1 MAAQRIVTEVE
12 ICGEA
17 RPIGVQSTDY
27 VITNIDNPDTGE
39 KYTLTEYLE
48 ANPGGGSPGSVCPDL
63 DCTLVSWMK
72 GKYDSEIGAL
82 FTLNQTNTNSI
93 YADLGTSI
101 SAQTVVLPKFQG
113 VLTGQVDNHE
123 TLISNGWVYDTNA
136 KSYTKSLPNAVN
148 GNTIAAAEFKYTPSS
163 GAYAGNLVKKNSSA
177 VTVSTVYPIYIG
189 FISTENPNLSN
200 LGDSILSYVRKTSE
214 ISGSNPQT
222 NNTGQAGYFYVLTK
236 SATTPVAS
244 VMQQPVTFTKKNS
257 SGVSFTPPAVGNTT
271 YLQLTGY
278 NLYIAAGSIAAGT
291 TIDYALTVKIS

>member
-63 DCTLVSWMK
+63 DCTLVNWMK

-82 FTLNQTNTNSI
+82 FTLTQTNTNSI
-93 YADLGTSI
+93 YADLSTSI

-123 TLISNGWVYDTNA
+123 TLISNGWVYDANA
-136 KSYTKSLPNAVN
+136 KSYTKSLPNAVD
-148 GNTIAAAEFKYTPSS
+148 GNTIAATEFKYTPSS
-163 GAYAGNLVKKNSSA
+163 GTYAGNLIKKNSSA
-177 VTVSTVYPIYIG
+177 VTVNTVYPIYIG

-200 LGDSILSYVRKTSE
+200 LEDSILSYVRKTSA
-214 ISGSNPQT
+214 ISGSNTQT
-222 NNTGQAGYFYVLTK
+222 NNTGSAGYFYVLTK
-236 SATTPVAS
+236 STTTPVAS
-244 VMQQPVTFTKKNS
+244 VMNLPVTFTKKNS
-257 SGVSFTPPAVGNTT
+257 QGVSFTPPAVGNTT

-291 TIDYALTVKIS
+291 TVDYVLTVKIS